1 MKQNRKD
8 YVKFLQRA
16 SGKNPFLSSYL
27 AERAYLNQ
35 LSASIFAARFQGYML
50 KGGK

>member
-8 YVKFLQRA
+8 YLKFLQRA
-16 SGKNPFLSSYL
+16 SGKNPFLSGYL

-35 LSASIFAARFQGYML
+35 LSASLFAARFERYSL
-50 KGGK
+50 RGGK

>member
-8 YVKFLQRA
+8 YLKFLQRA
-16 SGKNPFLSSYL
+16 SGKNPFLSGYL

-35 LSASIFAARFQGYML
+35 LSASLFAAKLQGYSL
-50 KGGK
+50 RGGK